1 MTESMNLEE
10 RLEAMAV
17 RLERVEK
24 INRLLK
30 IWGTIA
36 IVALI
41 GSGPFASNVIAKP
54 APKVVTA
61 SAFNLVS
68 SGKTVASLSIFN
80 GQPSL
85 VFFDNAGK
93 TVMGVGID
101 GALTLPTGHGVG
113 IGVYDGNAD
122 IPGTGKIRAAFG
134 VTPSGPLAGVGAQ
147 TFDGNGELRSAIG
160 ATIDSSVEL
169 AFFFDGTGTLR
180 NGLVY
185 DPATN
190 FNGSFSNDASGNGR
204 SSVGSAVD
212 GSYSGEFISDAAG
225 KLRDQILYIPSG
237 NFNGFQS
244 YDGANHNLSSLGNFL
259 VDNAALAQQANE
271 SFMLLSDT
279 SLPRVFE
286 FQDSTNEGGVDYDP
300 GKFPTFQGGWGNP

>member
-1 MTESMNLEE
+1 
-10 RLEAMAV
+10 MAV

-41 GSGPFASNVIAKP
+41 GGGPFASNVIAKP

-61 SAFNLVS
+61 SAFDLVS
-68 SGKTVASLSIFN
+68 SGKTVAELGIFS
-80 GQPSL
+80 GQPTL
-85 VFFDNAGK
+85 VFFDNASK
-93 TVMGVGID
+93 PVVGVGIN
-101 GALTLPTGHGVG
+101 GALTLPTGHAAG
-113 IGVYDGNAD
+113 ISVFDGNAD
-122 IPGTGKIRAAFG
+122 IPGTGKVRAIFG
-134 VTPSGPLAGVGAQ
+134 VTPSGPGAGVGEG
-147 TFDGNGELRSAIG
+147 TFDGNGAVRSVVGSAIDG
-160 ATIDSSVEL
+160 SIADAFLLDATGVVR
-169 AFFFDGTGTLR
+169 TGL
-180 NGLVY
+180 LY

-190 FNGSFSNDASGNGR
+190 FTGSFSDDASGKTR
-204 SSVGSAVD
+204 SSVGSGVD
-212 GSYSGEFISDAAG
+212 GSYSGVFVDDAAG

-237 NFNGFQS
+237 NFSGFQS

-259 VDNAALAQQANE
+259 ADNAALAQQANE